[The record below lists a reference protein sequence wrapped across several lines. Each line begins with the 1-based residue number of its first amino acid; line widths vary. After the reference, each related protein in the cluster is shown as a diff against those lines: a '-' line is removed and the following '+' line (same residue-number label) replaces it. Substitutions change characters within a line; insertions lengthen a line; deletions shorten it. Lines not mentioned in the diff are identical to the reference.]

1 MTGHQLPHPSIWPV
15 TLAAGLT
22 LAVAGAATG
31 WVVGLSG
38 AAVALLAVAA
48 WVRDVVAGAG
58 EDWQD

>member
-1 MTGHQLPHPSIWPV
+1 MTGHELPRPSIWPV

-38 AAVALLAVAA
+38 AGIALFAVAA
-48 WVRDVVAGAG
+48 WVRDVVAGEG
-58 EDWQD
+58 EG